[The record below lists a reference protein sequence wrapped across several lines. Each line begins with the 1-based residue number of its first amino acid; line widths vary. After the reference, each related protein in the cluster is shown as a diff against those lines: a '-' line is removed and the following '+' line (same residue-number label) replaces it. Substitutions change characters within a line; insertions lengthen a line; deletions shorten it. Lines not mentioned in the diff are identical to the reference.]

1 MANQILKGIGKDR
14 IRAAGLEAGLD
25 HTMVGAISH
34 ENECFGIGHVLD
46 VRRSQE
52 SGEGFTEPAIGPDLC
67 VRMLNRLMQV
77 SGKLGGCGPRRPLAV
92 EMNALEQVYFHRW
105 PFLSRDLDSP
115 SFQFLAQPPVDLHRT
130 RG

>member
-14 IRAAGLEAGLD
+14 IRAAGLEASLD

-34 ENECFGIGHVLD
+34 ENECFGIGHVRD
-46 VRRSQE
+46 VRRGQE
-52 SGEGFTEPAIGPDLC
+52 SGEGFTEPTLGPNLY

-77 SGKLGGCGPRRPLAV
+77 SGKLGDCGPKRPLAV
-92 EMNALEQVYFHRW
+92 KVNALEQMYFHRW
-105 PFLSRDLDSP
+105 LLLSWNLDSP
-115 SFQFLAQPPVDLHRT
+115 IFQFLAQPPVDLHRT